1 MLCVEM
7 EGWGLEWRGWGCM
20 CMLLMVV
27 RRTSQLNSYERH
39 QVINMRMSPAVSQ
52 SVSQSVGR
60 WYDPSLAS
68 PEQAHIKVI
77 IPTFD
82 QML

>member
-1 MLCVEM
+1 
-7 EGWGLEWRGWGCM
+7 
-20 CMLLMVV
+20 MLLMVV
-27 RRTSQLNSYERH
+27 KRTSQLNSYERH

-52 SVSQSVGR
+52 SVSQSGGGN
-60 WYDPSLAS
+60 DPSLAS